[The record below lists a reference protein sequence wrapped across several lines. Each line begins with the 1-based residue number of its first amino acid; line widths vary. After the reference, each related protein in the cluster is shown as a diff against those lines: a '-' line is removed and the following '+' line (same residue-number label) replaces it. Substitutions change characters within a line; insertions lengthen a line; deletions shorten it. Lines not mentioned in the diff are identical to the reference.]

1 MSLVSGEDLLLA
13 DQGSQDHMPPLFLNA
28 CMTAMTA
35 CMTAYLTACSGRNL
49 SRFCLKK
56 AGVWMPMS

>member
-28 CMTAMTA
+28 CITAVTA
-35 CMTAYLTACSGRNL
+35 CMTVYDSLPD
-49 SRFCLKK
+49 
-56 AGVWMPMS
+56 GVLREEPL